1 MNILFIIFLIW
12 KHYFYI
18 ISKNLK
24 ELVLHQIYDV
34 ITNKKY
40 EELSTFGEMIGL
52 ETEFK
57 SNAVKSYAPLITTLK
72 DSNPC
77 ASCPNYKQAKATG
90 TQLIC
95 NCTLGLPNILA

>member
-1 MNILFIIFLIW
+1 MRT
-12 KHYFYI
+12 
-18 ISKNLK
+18 S
-24 ELVLHQIYDV
+24 
-34 ITNKKY
+34 
-40 EELSTFGEMIGL
+40 ST
-52 ETEFK
+52 

-95 NCTLGLPNILA
+95 TLGLPNILA

>member
-1 MNILFIIFLIW
+1 M
-12 KHYFYI
+12 
-18 ISKNLK
+18 SKNLK

-34 ITNKKY
+34 ITNKK
-40 EELSTFGEMIGL
+40 
-52 ETEFK
+52 
-57 SNAVKSYAPLITTLK
+57 YAPLITTLK